1 MGVRSY
7 LPFRAEGHF
16 FLGTTPKWAYEGQF
30 TTIILHSI
38 QDYYV
43 NGYDTLQSTPSLHI
57 NLHCKKYSPKLS
69 LQRVGEGLD
78 AAEYCQISLPDALS
92 RLSYAAT
99 DAVGVHSVVERL
111 LAGSLRCGLFPRH
124 ISLSEISSL
133 PGVMCLALVMCQ

>member
-1 MGVRSY
+1 MGTIENYRVLSRSRDHTRIARGFAVGLY

-78 AAEYCQISLPDALS
+78 AAEYC
-92 RLSYAAT
+92 
-99 DAVGVHSVVERL
+99 
-111 LAGSLRCGLFPRH
+111 
-124 ISLSEISSL
+124 
-133 PGVMCLALVMCQ
+133 